1 MFEEPPA
8 RRGKWKGEA
17 TTQEHTPFLGKH
29 PWAPKGG
36 QKYRLTPFGDAFMR
50 ASAVSNVGVCCRR
63 DFILASIEERLWPL
77 GMTFNKLSAREV
89 EKAENLA
96 NKSLTAAMEALVRFR
111 FFQPSGAPGAYRMTE
126 IGEHYFLE
134 CRERS
139 KCQHFVGQTYLSLW
153 AVAFPFRKPIGII
166 PIGLSLYTKNNA
178 ITLYGCIVHSGSGLP
193 TPIELL
199 HDGDIEPAI
208 SRSNRCSKSRL
219 RIGRCQC
226 IALAHY

>member
-63 DFILASIEERLWPL
+63 DFIVASIEERLWPL

-134 CRERS
+134 LKKAKSPVIEAPIVSHPSEKLMPREIEVPALRRPDIPQPLGGGFPVQ
-139 KCQHFVGQTYLSLW
+139 KTYRDNSDR
-153 AVAFPFRKPIGII
+153 AV
-166 PIGLSLYTKNNA
+166 
-178 ITLYGCIVHSGSGLP
+178 TLH
-193 TPIELL
+193 
-199 HDGDIEPAI
+199 
-208 SRSNRCSKSRL
+208 KK
-219 RIGRCQC
+219 
-226 IALAHY
+226 